1 MHPAGAAAAAAA
13 GESVTLAEGGIS
25 NSATELK
32 VAAAITGLAVGEYLK
47 TAANEYVKVTAL
59 ADSGKTLTITRNGA
73 PCGLTQGKPYTLIT
87 RRD

>member
-1 MHPAGAAAAAAA
+1 M
-13 GESVTLAEGGIS
+13 EGGIS
-25 NSATELK
+25 NSDTTLK

-59 ADSGKTLTITRNGA
+59 ADSGLTLTITRNGA

-87 RRD
+87 RRH